1 MNNQV
6 LQDTIKLLPD
16 HILSF
21 DSLLET
27 EDLFIVVQKLVIA
40 ILIGILIGLEREH
53 AKPKDEKIFAG
64 IRTFPL
70 ISVFG
75 FLGAMLSSFTSYWV
89 YSIIFF
95 GFTGLVTTAYI
106 FSAREG
112 KRGGTSEISAILV
125 FILGSLV
132 FWNFIILAAI
142 IAVVIALFL
151 SLKLQLHTFVG
162 KVSGED
168 IYATLKLAV
177 ITVIVLPL
185 LPNETFGPFNVLNPR
200 LIWLM
205 IIFISSISFIGY
217 ILIKVLGK
225 DRGIQ
230 VTGLMGGLV
239 SSTAVAV
246 SLSKKSKLN
255 QSIAGNLGVGIILAS
270 TVMFP
275 RVLFITAVLNVALVE
290 SLWLPVLIL
299 TLTGLSVSYFLSKK
313 IEKSE
318 EQILEMKN
326 PFELKSALLFGLM
339 FAIIIF
345 VSKAAQVYFG
355 ESGVYLASMLAGITS
370 VDAIVLSLAELSA
383 NSLSSE
389 VAVAAILIA
398 LISNTIV
405 KSIITIFMGAK
416 ELRKTAIT
424 GLGIITI
431 VAAACLVF
439 VLI

>member
-1 MNNQV
+1 M
-6 LQDTIKLLPD
+6 QDTLKLLPD
-16 HILSF
+16 ILF
-21 DSLLET
+21 LDSYLESD
-27 EDLFIVVQKLVIA
+27 DLFIIVQKLGIA
-40 ILIGILIGLEREH
+40 ILIGILIGLQREH
-53 AKPKDEKIFAG
+53 SKPKDEKIFAG

-70 ISVFG
+70 IAVFG
-75 FLGAMLSSFTSYWV
+75 FISSMVSSFTFIWMYA
-89 YSIIFF
+89 IFFF
-95 GFTGLVTTAYI
+95 GFSVLVTTAYV

-132 FWNFIILAAI
+132 FWNYIILAAI
-142 IAVVIALFL
+142 IGVVIALFL

-177 ITVIVLPL
+177 ITIIILPL
-185 LPNETFGPFNVLNPR
+185 LPNKTFGPFDVLNPR

-205 IIFISSISFIGY
+205 IIFISGISFIGY

-225 DRGIQ
+225 NKGIQ
-230 VTGLMGGLV
+230 IIGLMGGMV

-255 QSIAGNLGVGIILAS
+255 EVIAGNLGVGIILAS

-275 RVLFITAVLNVALVE
+275 RVLFITAIINPALVE

-299 TLTGLSVSYFLSKK
+299 TVAGLSVSYFLSKK
-313 IEKSE
+313 IEKKDE
-318 EQILEMKN
+318 HVLEMKN
-326 PFELKSALLFGLM
+326 PFAVV
-339 FAIIIF
+339 IF
-345 VSKAAQVYFG
+345 ISKAAQVYLG
-355 ESGVYLASMLAGITS
+355 DSGVYLASTFAGITS

-383 NSLSSE
+383 NNLGKD

-398 LISNTIV
+398 LISNTVV
-405 KSIITIFMGAK
+405 KSVITILMGTA
-416 ELRKTAIT
+416 ELRKNAIT
-424 GLGIITI
+424 GLGILAV
-431 VAAACLVF
+431 VAAAY
-439 VLI
+439 LIFLLI